1 LIYFETQLSP
11 AKHLKMHFTT
21 LPIILSAI
29 PLALAQYG
37 YGDSGSSTSTSA
49 SASAATTTSSG
60 SSSVHTVQV
69 GNSGLNFSP
78 NDFTAS
84 VGDTV
89 EFHFYGPKHSV
100 AQSTFASPCMPASNL
115 SFFSG
120 PISTTGTGQNSEVY
134 TITINSTSAI
144 WIYCAVPSHCESGMA
159 AVINA
164 P

>member
-1 LIYFETQLSP
+1 
-11 AKHLKMHFTT
+11 MHFTK
-21 LPIILSAI
+21 LPLIFSAI

-49 SASAATTTSSG
+49 SVTSAPSQTSSA

-69 GNSGLNFSP
+69 GNGGLNFSP
-78 NDFTAS
+78 NNFSAN

-89 EFHFYGPKHSV
+89 EFQFFGPEHSV
-100 AQSTFASPCMPASNL
+100 AQSTFASPCQPANSS

-120 PISTTGTGQNSEVY
+120 PISTTGTGPNSEVF
-134 TITINSTSAI
+134 TLTINSTAPI

-159 AVINA
+159 AVIN
-164 P
+164 PP

>member
-1 LIYFETQLSP
+1 
-11 AKHLKMHFTT
+11 MHFTT

-100 AQSTFASPCMPASNL
+100 AQSTFTSPCMPASNL